1 MGLLPALSFLTRFR
15 TGPRTMDEVARSM
28 AAFPLAG
35 AFIGLLIALAA
46 SGLARVPLDP
56 LLSAALLLVL
66 LYFLTG
72 IPHFDGLVDFADAVA
87 KKGSAEERLKVLS
100 DPNVGAG
107 GVLAGGL
114 SLLVLWAAAA
124 QAALLSIDPSIAL
137 ALFIPVEAGA
147 KHSMVFAAALG
158 RPLGRGSGR
167 TFLKE
172 ATTGRLVASLTLT
185 AALTLGLWTWT
196 FGANLSSLLPAMA
209 LLAAGHFVPKAVV
222 ETAHRTL
229 DGVNGDVLGAV
240 NEISRAALLALAVAF
255 L

>member
-15 TGPRTMDEVARSM
+15 TGPRSMEEVARSM
-28 AAFPLAG
+28 AAFPIAG
-35 AFIGLLIALAA
+35 AFIGLLLALAA

-66 LYFLTG
+66 LYSLTG

-87 KKGSAEERLKVLS
+87 KQGTVEQRLKVLQ
-100 DPNVGAG
+100 DPGAG
-107 GVLAGGL
+107 AAGVLAGGL
-114 SLLVLWAAAA
+114 TLLVLWAATT
-124 QAALLSIDPSIAL
+124 QAALLAIDPSIAL

-147 KHSMVFAAALG
+147 KHSMVVAAALG
-158 RPLGRGSGR
+158 RPMGRGSGR
-167 TFLKE
+167 VFLGQ
-172 ATTGRLVASLTLT
+172 ATAGRLLVSFALT
-185 AALTLGLWTWT
+185 AALTHGLWILV

-209 LLAAGHFVPKAVV
+209 LLAAGHFIPRAAVS
-222 ETAHRTL
+222 TAHRTL
-229 DGVNGDVLGAV
+229 DGVNGDVLGAI